1 MAVTPGD
8 HPTPTGAGRVTGS
21 GRVDAVGVTGAA
33 GGADAG
39 RATGAVCGTD
49 AGVVTGAAGVTPA
62 DRSTPMLLV
71 DGDCG
76 FCMRAAGWLAQ
87 RTSGLTLTTLQ
98 SVDVVALGLDPVAV
112 SARLHAVTGRDVRVG
127 AAAVA
132 VGLRCGSWPMRAAA
146 AVLDAPGVRVLAQWG
161 YDVVA
166 RNRHRLPGGTAAC
179 ELPSAQGSLGAASGS
194 AGTPAAPA
202 VTPEAPSRR
211 RDTDF

>member
-21 GRVDAVGVTGAA
+21 GRVT
-33 GGADAG
+33 GGAG
-39 RATGAVCGTD
+39 RVD

-179 ELPSAQGSLGAASGS
+179 ELPSAQGLAV
-194 AGTPAAPA
+194 TPAVPG

-211 RDTDF
+211 RDTGF